1 MAKYAYCK
9 VCDKEVDKP
18 VRKPIET
25 FHKVIW
31 VIISI
36 ATVGVGAIVF
46 AIVYG
51 KRKKVHCP
59 TCRTK
64 VEFSREPHKKP
75 EEETEPLTPRER
87 VLKKA
92 GKAKEKKTKA
102 EKETISETTEEEK
115 EQEKELTF
123 CPYCG
128 EDIDEGI
135 SKCPYCHSSLKTS
148 F

>member
-18 VRKPIET
+18 ARKPMET

-36 ATVGVGAIVF
+36 ASVGIGAIVF
-46 AIVYG
+46 AFVYANR
-51 KRKKVHCP
+51 KRVYCP

-64 VEFSREPHKKP
+64 VEFSSKPHKKP
-75 EEETEPLTPRER
+75 DEETEPLTQRER

-102 EKETISETTEEEK
+102 EKETVSEITEEEEK
-115 EQEKELTF
+115 EKEQTF

-128 EDIDEGI
+128 EDIDVGI

-148 F
+148 Y

>member
-36 ATVGVGAIVF
+36 ATLGIGAIVF
-46 AIVYG
+46 AIVYAN
-51 KRKKVHCP
+51 RKKVYCP
-59 TCRTK
+59 TCRIK
-64 VEFSREPHKKP
+64 VEFSSEPHKKP
-75 EEETEPLTPRER
+75 DEETEPLTPKEK

-92 GKAKEKKTKA
+92 GKAKEKKIK
-102 EKETISETTEEEK
+102 TEEEDSSK
-115 EQEKELTF
+115 VLEEEEIEEELTF

-128 EDIDEGI
+128 EDIKKGI
-135 SKCPYCHSSLKTS
+135 SSCPYCHSTLTIR
-148 F
+148 